1 MTGTGFDRF
10 LVTNSSCSFG
20 SKTTAVVPASVL
32 DRTTV
37 VCDSPPL
44 AINVTNAGH
53 AVDVEFTF
61 DGGQPLLFTNGHA
74 AQFLYHHVPTIASIH
89 PKGGERSGGT
99 NVTVSGTGFRE
110 LDRGQGLQCHFVDE
124 SMTPFSSY
132 VSGKSTTGI
141 PASITVPAYLPT
153 GGASTSAFDASE
165 TIYCVSPPLDDL
177 YGAGGAEDVCIA
189 GLGTPMVSIYVT
201 NNRGDAVSADS
212 ASFTYIGVLHPKAC

>member
-1 MTGTGFDRF
+1 MT
-10 LVTNSSCSFG
+10 
-20 SKTTAVVPASVL
+20 TT
-32 DRTTV
+32 RTHISRY
-37 VCDSPPL
+37 CI
-44 AINVTNAGH
+44 A
-53 AVDVEFTF
+53 
-61 DGGQPLLFTNGHA
+61 A

-165 TIYCVSPPLDDL
+165 TIYCVYPRQSAASMMHRLAVVSGYL
-177 YGAGGAEDVCIA
+177 SLAQGRSC
-189 GLGTPMVSIYVT
+189 GLFI
-201 NNRGDAVSADS
+201 
-212 ASFTYIGVLHPKAC
+212 